1 MVNFRTRDNNW
12 EFNILYSYNKQLLSE
27 SQQFDSVCRSIIH
40 IQYIIG
46 IINDIN
52 TNSSSLLI
60 ANNENVEPS
69 KYFID

>member
-52 TNSSSLLI
+52 TNSKDI
-60 ANNENVEPS
+60 TGPKRNQI
-69 KYFID
+69 K

>member
-46 IINDIN
+46 IINDSN
-52 TNSSSLLI
+52 TNSKDI
-60 ANNENVEPS
+60 TGPKRNQI
-69 KYFID
+69 K

>member
-1 MVNFRTRDNNW
+1 MVDFGTRDNNW

-46 IINDIN
+46 IIDDIN
-52 TNSSSLLI
+52 TD
-60 ANNENVEPS
+60 S
-69 KYFID
+69 KGISGTKRN

>member
-1 MVNFRTRDNNW
+1 MVDFGTRDNNW

-27 SQQFDSVCRSIIH
+27 SQQFDSVCGSIIH

-52 TNSSSLLI
+52 TNSKSI
-60 ANNENVEPS
+60 GRTKRNQI
-69 KYFID
+69 K

>member
-1 MVNFRTRDNNW
+1 VVNFGTRDNNW

-46 IINDIN
+46 IIDDIN
-52 TNSSSLLI
+52 TD
-60 ANNENVEPS
+60 S
-69 KYFID
+69 KGISGTKRN

>member
-40 IQYIIG
+40 IQHIIG

-52 TNSSSLLI
+52 TNSKDI
-60 ANNENVEPS
+60 TGPKRNQI
-69 KYFID
+69 K